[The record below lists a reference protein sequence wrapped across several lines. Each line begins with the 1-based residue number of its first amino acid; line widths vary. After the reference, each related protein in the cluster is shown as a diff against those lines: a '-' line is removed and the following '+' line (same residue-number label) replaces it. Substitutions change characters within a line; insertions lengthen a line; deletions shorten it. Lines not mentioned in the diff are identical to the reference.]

1 MDTLNKILSLLEKQN
16 KSQTE
21 LARYL
26 DLKSPAI
33 TKWVSG
39 KNISY
44 LKYID
49 KIAEFLGVSA
59 DYLLG
64 IEQKENSPQLS
75 ELSKR
80 IIDELES
87 LSKTEA
93 EAVLK
98 QIELIKS
105 LRLK

>member
-1 MDTLNKILSLLEKQN
+1 MDTIQKIIELLNKKGISGAKMSRDLGFSNAVFSQWKTGKQKPSAEKLLKM
-16 KSQTE
+16 
-21 LARYL
+21 
-26 DLKSPAI
+26 
-33 TKWVSG
+33 
-39 KNISY
+39 
-44 LKYID
+44 
-49 KIAEFLGVSA
+49 AEYLGVSA